1 MDEKKC
7 FGVVYKVTNIV
18 NEKSYIGQTVNSLEK
33 RKRDHTNTALRKDN
47 NFYFHRAIRKYGSEN
62 FDWRIIEC
70 CNSKY
75 ELNLAE
81 EWYIR
86 YYKTFIRFIDCCGYN
101 LTLGG
106 EGSVGYKHS
115 NDTLKCMSEASFKST
130 KHYSRGKHLLEEH
143 KQKIR
148 LSNIGR
154 KWTDEQRSNYKE
166 SMTGK
171 YLGRDN
177 KNAKKFVIITP
188 KGNEFYIIG
197 LAHFSRLYKSGLLC
211 FKLLSAVATN
221 KRNHHRGYKCRYY
234 NEETDSNLPLFED
247 FSEMNELGAKHV
259 A

>member
-1 MDEKKC
+1 MAGF
-7 FGVVYKVTNIV
+7 FGIIYKVTNKI
-18 NEKSYIGQTVNSLEK
+18 NGKMYIGQTVNSMEK
-33 RKRDHTNTALRKDN
+33 RRRRHLNVLRRTILNRPFHNALK
-47 NFYFHRAIRKYGSEN
+47 KYRQEN
-62 FDWRIIEC
+62 FDWEIIEYC
-70 CNSKY
+70 DSKY

-234 NEETDSNLPLFED
+234 DEKTDKNIPYWEG
-247 FSEMNELGAKHV
+247 N
-259 A
+259 